1 MASLS
6 VEDWLADTQ
15 AWVESE
21 LERSLRAE
29 REGVP
34 TLLADAMEY
43 AALGGGKRFR
53 AALVRLVGRWCG
65 AEDTA
70 CSAPAVAV
78 ELIHAYSL
86 VHDDLPCMD
95 DDDWR
100 RGRPSC
106 HVQFGEAN
114 ALLAGD
120 ALLTKAFEVL
130 ARTQAPWSAAA
141 VLALARAAGDAGMVG
156 GQVLDLGLS
165 GGDVT
170 LAEVEQMHAQKTGAL
185 IAVSAELGALCARAD
200 AERCRE
206 ARAWGSTL
214 GRTFQAV
221 DDVLDVTA
229 DKQQLG
235 KTPGKD
241 AAQRK
246 PTLVAA
252 LGLEDTRR
260 YAEAQAERARDQARR
275 WGGPWSATGLQ
286 MVDFLL
292 TRRS

>member
-1 MASLS
+1 MQTVSIEA
-6 VEDWLADTQ
+6 WLADTQ
-15 AWVESE
+15 GWVERE

-29 REGVP
+29 RPNVP
-34 TLLADAMEY
+34 PLLAEAMEY

-53 AALVRLVGRWCG
+53 AALARLVGRWCG
-65 AEDTA
+65 ADDAA
-70 CSAPAVAV
+70 CAAPAVAV
-78 ELIHAYSL
+78 ELVHAYSL

-106 HVQFGEAN
+106 HKAFGEAN

-130 ARTQAPWSAAA
+130 ARTQASWSSAA

-165 GGDVT
+165 GGSVN
-170 LAEVEQMHAQKTGAL
+170 LQQVERMHAQKTGAL
-185 IAVSAELGALCARAD
+185 IAVSAELGALCAGAT
-200 AERCRE
+200 AQRCAE
-206 ARAWGSTL
+206 AREWGATL
-214 GRTFQAV
+214 GRTFQAL

-229 DKQQLG
+229 DKQALG

-241 AAQRK
+241 AVQGK
-246 PTLVAA
+246 PTLVAVI
-252 LGLEDTRR
+252 GLEATRQ
-260 YAEAQAERARDQARR
+260 YAAVQADRARAQGRA

-292 TRRS
+292 QRRS

>member
-1 MASLS
+1 
-6 VEDWLADTQ
+6 VETVSIEAWLADTQ
-15 AWVESE
+15 EWVERE
-21 LERSLRAE
+21 LERSLRTERSDVPPVLAE
-29 REGVP
+29 
-34 TLLADAMEY
+34 AMEY

-53 AALVRLVGRWCG
+53 AALARLVGRWCG
-65 AEDTA
+65 AVDAA
-70 CSAPAVAV
+70 CAAPAVAV
-78 ELIHAYSL
+78 ELVHAYSL

-106 HVQFGEAN
+106 HVRFGEAN

-130 ARTQAPWSAAA
+130 ARTQAPWASAA

-165 GGDVT
+165 GGSVT
-170 LAEVEQMHAQKTGAL
+170 LQQVERMHAQKTGAL
-185 IAVSAELGALCARAD
+185 IAVSAELGALCAGATPQ
-200 AERCRE
+200 RCAE
-206 ARAWGSTL
+206 AREWGREL

-229 DKQQLG
+229 DKHELG

-241 AAQRK
+241 AAQNK

-252 LGLEDTRR
+252 LGLEETRR
-260 YAEAQAERARDQARR
+260 YAREHAARAEAQARA
-275 WGGPWSATGLQ
+275 WGGPWSPTGLQ

-292 TRRS
+292 RRRS